1 MPKLTPVLK
10 VEPTKPSEKK
20 GFLVG
25 FMLSWEWEATFSK
38 LSNLFKRKP
47 KANDAENVR
56 GQK

>member
-25 FMLSWEWEATFSK
+25 FMLSWEWESVFSK
-38 LSNLFKRKP
+38 LGNLFKKKP
-47 KANDAENVR
+47 KGNETRNVGGEN
-56 GQK
+56 

>member
-25 FMLSWEWEATFSK
+25 FMLSWEWERASQALSKFFSRSK
-38 LSNLFKRKP
+38 K
-47 KANDAENVR
+47 
-56 GQK
+56 

>member
-1 MPKLTPVLK
+1 MPKLNPILK

-25 FMLSWEWEATFSK
+25 FMLSWEWESVTAK
-38 LSNLFKRKP
+38 LANLFKKKP